1 MQNRETENRGLA
13 PEIFAII
20 CQAYNEQPF
29 HQTFGFQIS
38 YLGKGLAGMTMITDL
53 KFSTRGGR
61 VHGGAI
67 ASIADTVMSLAAA
80 TAGYLYRTAEMK
92 LNFIA
97 PVYTQTEL
105 RAEARVVHPG
115 KTLAVVEAEYYN
127 HEGRLAAKSLGTF
140 FRDAKAPAVD
150 DY

>member
-1 MQNRETENRGLA
+1 MHSKGTENRGLD
-13 PEIFAII
+13 PELFAVI

-29 HQTFGFQIS
+29 HQTFGFEIS
-38 YLGKGLAGMTMITDL
+38 YLGKGLAGMKMITDL
-53 KFSTRGGR
+53 KFSTQGDR

-97 PVYTQTEL
+97 PVYAQTEL

-127 HEGRLAAKSLGTF
+127 HEGKLAAKSLGTF
-140 FRDAKAPAVD
+140 FRDIKSPAVD